1 MLSARRSDSKLP
13 LQKSPKNGAKGRSW
27 ALQNLDAPK
36 MQPINSSNNTK
47 HSWGFMLSKSHN
59 NGLVLAAMRKISS
72 RANRMLAPRFGQ
84 QLGYVLNSEYPKAGG
99 TWFGKMAAEIM
110 QLPYPEHNAFPTGCP
125 CVLHNHW
132 NWSPK
137 LPRGFYL
144 TRDGRMSWFRS
155 TSTGFNNSPRT
166 IQSPSADL
174 ANGTKDSSEKAGI
187 PMIPSRISAAFIQ
200 DEFDRPRDSRQN
212 WRDHVMNWHD
222 GGRGR
227 SNVIYLTYEQLISN
241 PQATVTRV
249 ITEMTGQEPDPW
261 VVNQTV
267 DKYDMKQ
274 SDRWPGRRGGRP
286 FVVHPQVWLGTGST
300 TFPGRPPSFSST
312 CRRRHH
318 LLGV

>member
-1 MLSARRSDSKLP
+1 
-13 LQKSPKNGAKGRSW
+13 
-27 ALQNLDAPK
+27 
-36 MQPINSSNNTK
+36 
-47 HSWGFMLSKSHN
+47 MLSKSHN

-72 RANRMLAPRFGQ
+72 KANRMLAPRFGQ

-144 TRDGRMSWFRS
+144 TRDGRDVMVSLYFHRVRELAA
-155 TSTGFNNSPRT
+155 NNPVAERRFGKRYERLFGKGWD
-166 IQSPSADL
+166 PD
-174 ANGTKDSSEKAGI
+174 DSIKNLS
-187 PMIPSRISAAFIQ
+187 AFIQ

-241 PQATVTRV
+241 PQATVMRV

-267 DKYDMKQ
+267 DKYDMKRQ
-274 SDRWPGRRGGRP
+274 TGGRAAGVEDRSS
-286 FVVHPQVWLGTGST
+286 FIRKGVAGDWVNHFSRASAELFHQLAGDAIISLGYEEDPQWWENRNY
-300 TFPGRPPSFSST
+300 PD
-312 CRRRHH
+312 
-318 LLGV
+318 